1 MPKLSEDKK
10 IERKKK
16 ILAAALNEF
25 SEKGYSATSVDDI
38 INRANI
44 SKGLIYTYFK
54 SKEEIFL
61 QLAEYWEEMTDQRKV
76 LNFEFPEEFTLT
88 EKLITVWDSIVD
100 TWTLDNLQF
109 ARIQFEFWFESSK
122 IPQLKEIMKKKSNSS
137 FQIIENVIIEHTPSI
152 DRNLLHAFV
161 RLWWSQVDGLVI
173 YFVSHSTLPNPKEME
188 KIREI
193 IKKMCDILE

>member
-38 INRANI
+38 INNANI

-61 QLAEYWEEMTDQRKV
+61 QLAEYWEEMTDQRTV
-76 LNFEFPEEFTLT
+76 LNFEFPKEFTLT
-88 EKLITVWDSIVD
+88 EKLITVWDGIVD
-100 TWTLDNLQF
+100 TWTLENLQF

-122 IPQLKEIMKKKSNSS
+122 IPQLKEIMKKKSNTS
-137 FQIIENVIIEHTPSI
+137 FRIIENIIVEHSPSI
-152 DRNLLHAFV
+152 DRNLLQAFV

-173 YFVSHSTLPNPKEME
+173 YYVSHSKLPDPKEME
-188 KIREI
+188 NIRRL
-193 IKKMCDILE
+193 IKKMCEILE

>member
-1 MPKLSEDKK
+1 MPKISEDKK

-88 EKLITVWDSIVD
+88 EKLITIWDGIVD
-100 TWTLDNLQF
+100 TWTLENLQF

-122 IPQLKEIMKKKSNSS
+122 IPQLKETMKKKSSNS
-137 FQIIENVIIEHTPSI
+137 FLIIENIIIKHCPSI
-152 DRNLLHAFV
+152 DRNLLNAFV

-188 KIREI
+188 KIRGI
-193 IKKMCDILE
+193 IEKMCEILE

>member
-10 IERKKK
+10 RERKKK
-16 ILAAALNEF
+16 ILDAALNEF

-61 QLAEYWEEMTDQRKV
+61 QLAEYWEEVTDQRKI
-76 LNFEFPEEFTLT
+76 LNLEFPQECSLT
-88 EKLITVWDSIVD
+88 HKLITVWDEIVN
-100 TWTLDNLQF
+100 TWTLENLQF
-109 ARIQFEFWFESSK
+109 ARMQFEFWLESSK
-122 IPQLKEIMKKKSNSS
+122 VPQLKEIMEKKSNIS
-137 FQIIENVIIEHTPSI
+137 FLIIEDLIIEDRPSI
-152 DRNLLHAFV
+152 NRDLLNAFV

-173 YFVSHSTLPNPKEME
+173 YFASHSKLPKQKEME
-188 KIREI
+188 NIREI
-193 IKKMCDILE
+193 IKKMCEILK

>member
-1 MPKLSEDKK
+1 MPKISEDKK

-38 INRANI
+38 INRAEI

-76 LNFEFPEEFTLT
+76 LNFEFPKEFTLT
-88 EKLITVWDSIVD
+88 EKLITVWDGIVD
-100 TWTLDNLQF
+100 TWTLENLQF

-122 IPQLKEIMKKKSNSS
+122 IPQLKEIMQKKSSTS
-137 FQIIENVIIEHTPSI
+137 FHIIENVIIEHIPSI
-152 DRNLLHAFV
+152 DRNLLNAFV

-173 YFVSHSTLPNPKEME
+173 YFVSHSNLPEPKEME
-188 KIREI
+188 KIRGI
-193 IKKMCDILE
+193 IEKMCEILE